1 MRFTSDTDWTMVT
14 SSDCYRCTSNAY
26 NHNASSTYSKGT
38 DSIEENLLGDLRY
51 AGMSV
56 KD

>member
-14 SSDCYRCTSNAY
+14 SSDCYRCTSTAY
-26 NHNASSTYSKGT
+26 NHTASSTYSKGT

-51 AGMSV
+51 AGISV